1 MKEKNDGIE
10 EMLMLFNWLEEFFLD
25 GIVLTLNQVISGAE
39 FYFISGIFTDGI
51 HLVLHQW

>member
-25 GIVLTLNQVISGAE
+25 GIVLTLNQVISGEE

-51 HLVLHQW
+51 YLVLHQW